1 MKLQRRITAY
11 HEAAHAVV
19 AFRFGIPIEVVAVCR
34 TGPLSGYVKTTRTP
48 QLVNAISKATSDRA
62 LSERAWPQVVR
73 DTERHAMVLLAGAV
87 AEAKLHGTLLR
98 SHCCESD
105 LRRCHALC
113 RALSF
118 YARCLTEGGLMT
130 IRDID
135 AGAMANGLRRRTAG
149 ILNNPIAWRAVT
161 TLAAD
166 LEAWGELT
174 GADAADSAQWS
185 RRIRSQLTLLLPIPR
200 ETAIE
205 TPWRRPDST
214 MERTPLDPHSIA
226 SGRHELVSETT
237 QL

>member
-1 MKLQRRITAY
+1 
-11 HEAAHAVV
+11 
-19 AFRFGIPIEVVAVCR
+19 
-34 TGPLSGYVKTTRTP
+34 
-48 QLVNAISKATSDRA
+48 
-62 LSERAWPQVVR
+62 
-73 DTERHAMVLLAGAV
+73 
-87 AEAKLHGTLLR
+87 
-98 SHCCESD
+98 
-105 LRRCHALC
+105 
-113 RALSF
+113 
-118 YARCLTEGGLMT
+118 MT

>member
-1 MKLQRRITAY
+1 
-11 HEAAHAVV
+11 
-19 AFRFGIPIEVVAVCR
+19 
-34 TGPLSGYVKTTRTP
+34 
-48 QLVNAISKATSDRA
+48 
-62 LSERAWPQVVR
+62 
-73 DTERHAMVLLAGAV
+73 
-87 AEAKLHGTLLR
+87 
-98 SHCCESD
+98 
-105 LRRCHALC
+105 
-113 RALSF
+113 
-118 YARCLTEGGLMT
+118 MT

-205 TPWRRPDST
+205 TPWRRSDST
-214 MERTPLDPHSIA
+214 MERTPRDPLWI
-226 SGRHELVSETT
+226 GTRRYELSPEAI
-237 QL
+237 LL